1 MKKKRV
7 IAILLFIL
15 LTTIN
20 PHQEISFN
28 KFNLKKIEIENNSL
42 LDEKEIKKLLVSIN
56 NKNLIFLK
64 FKEIENALMKNN
76 FIDGFNIKKKY
87 PNTLKIKIFE
97 KKPIAILQNKKEK
110 FYISEKIELFRYENL
125 PNYEHLPYVLGNKKE
140 FNILYKNLI
149 KINFPK
155 NLIEKYILYGS
166 NRWDLEIKNDIV
178 IKLPSKNYQK
188 SLKNFLEIKSKKEFL
203 KYDIFDYRITGQ
215 LILK

>member
-1 MKKKRV
+1 MKKRII
-7 IAILLFIL
+7 IALALLTL
-15 LTTIN
+15 LTTIST
-20 PHQEISFN
+20 QQKIVVS
-28 KFNLKKIEIENNSL
+28 KLNLKKIDIENNYL
-42 LDEKEIKKLLVSIN
+42 LKKENIEELLSPIY

-64 FKEIENALMKNN
+64 NTDIEKLLKQNSL
-76 FIDGFNIKKKY
+76 IESFNIRKKY

-125 PNYEHLPYVLGNKKE
+125 PNYENLPYVLGNKNE

>member
-1 MKKKRV
+1 
-7 IAILLFIL
+7 LFIL

-76 FIDGFNIKKKY
+76 FIEGFNIKKKY

-97 KKPIAILQNKKEK
+97 KKPIAILINKKK
-110 FYISEKIELFRYENL
+110 KILSE
-125 PNYEHLPYVLGNKKE
+125 
-140 FNILYKNLI
+140 
-149 KINFPK
+149 
-155 NLIEKYILYGS
+155 
-166 NRWDLEIKNDIV
+166 
-178 IKLPSKNYQK
+178 
-188 SLKNFLEIKSKKEFL
+188 
-203 KYDIFDYRITGQ
+203 
-215 LILK
+215 